1 METTSDALSQ
11 LKFIA
16 QIRPGTKIHVAGRRL
31 EEPSW
36 LTSFSRWLLWP
47 DRRDN
52 AYDFLATTF
61 TRSFEILN
69 NYIGSQEYA
78 KRSQARQILRDL
90 RLALNGVRALKR
102 TYADDALFCC
112 KLETLKEEVEA
123 RIEEIIQRG
132 VTPADSPDSSAG
144 SASPPESPENPVET
158 TQSLRQRV
166 QPPPAV
172 TIPPFSA
179 PMSQT
184 IPRSVEDALADIIPG
199 SCAQ

>member
-36 LTSFSRWLLWP
+36 LTSLSRWLLWP

-69 NYIGSQEYA
+69 NYLDYGTISKQT
-78 KRSQARQILRDL
+78 QARQILRDL

-102 TYADDALFCC
+102 TYSADALFCC
-112 KLETLKEEVEA
+112 KLDTLKEEVEA
-123 RIEEIIQRG
+123 RIQEIETGRNLVPAELSDSTGSCSSSDNGGGEPPSPPPPVYYCEEIKR
-132 VTPADSPDSSAG
+132 
-144 SASPPESPENPVET
+144 E
-158 TQSLRQRV
+158 
-166 QPPPAV
+166 
-172 TIPPFSA
+172 
-179 PMSQT
+179 
-184 IPRSVEDALADIIPG
+184 
-199 SCAQ
+199 

>member
-36 LTSFSRWLLWP
+36 LTSLSRWLLWP

-69 NYIGSQEYA
+69 NYIDSESVSKQT
-78 KRSQARQILRDL
+78 QAQQILRDL

-102 TYADDALFCC
+102 TYSNDALFCC
-112 KLETLKEEVEA
+112 KLDTLKEEVEA
-123 RIEEIIQRG
+123 RIQEIETVRG
-132 VTPADSPDSSAG
+132 LTAASESDSS
-144 SASPPESPENPVET
+144 SSNSSPPRTPGNT
-158 TQSLRQRV
+158 
-166 QPPPAV
+166 
-172 TIPPFSA
+172 
-179 PMSQT
+179 
-184 IPRSVEDALADIIPG
+184 VEDGYSELIPG
-199 SCAQ
+199 L